1 MFAKD
6 GITEKLDKLRAEYPS
21 DGVLVDQMETTLRE
35 KIALTKYADLDVTK
49 MILKDAVKRV
59 EAINFMLANDEK
71 MTSEDRKAL
80 FMQKKIWDFVIAR
93 FGMKA
98 VFRSIDQVML
108 KIDQSMPASEE
119 SEEE

>member
-1 MFAKD
+1 MAD
-6 GITEKLDKLRAEYPS
+6 GITEKLDKLRAEYPG
-21 DGVLVDQMETTLRE
+21 DKIIVDQMEVKLRE
-35 KIALTKYADLDVTK
+35 KIALTGYADLDVTK

-71 MTSEDRKAL
+71 LTQEKREGL
-80 FMQKKIWDFVIAR
+80 FNQKKIWDFVINR

-108 KIDQSMPASEE
+108 AIDQKLPAG
-119 SEEE
+119 EEEEEVE